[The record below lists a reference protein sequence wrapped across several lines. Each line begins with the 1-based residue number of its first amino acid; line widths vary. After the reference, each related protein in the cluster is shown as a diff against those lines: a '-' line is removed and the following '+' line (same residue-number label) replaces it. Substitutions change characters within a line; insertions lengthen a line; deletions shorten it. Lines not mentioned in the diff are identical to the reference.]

1 MNPTG
6 AGRSLGRWALPL
18 GAAAGLVGC
27 AGLLARGLDGVYR
40 GSLVHSPLSHILHF
54 RGEGLY
60 GEHWA
65 LLLGDEGRDLHV
77 MITLAVCNPADTSY
91 LSETTA
97 AYLSFACRHR
107 GSGWQLLD
115 RYPLHR
121 FHASGEHGEVRLGP
135 AEDPRCL
142 FKESTRDGSTRV
154 EVAGEL
160 ERETFLANAYPGPLK
175 DISWSFRLRFEG
187 YWYPDA
193 WIDQLRGVGRQ
204 PGASGTSIFCRA
216 AEIRGGLKINDSFFE
231 FGPERSPSARAFML
245 HRWGVVPA
253 GTGLSLAC
261 AAGSVDAPAAF
272 FACVFPAGLE
282 ARRARSADP
291 LSLLLYLHDGER
303 ASALRNN
310 PLRRGLLAAESA
322 APPSGGSDPG
332 MSRITARG
340 RAGLTR
346 WRLEVKPDE
355 AGALRLIFPGPT
367 GHCIHQFWSP
377 CSRLVLLREPRSRL
391 RPGAGAGE
399 VLELPCAVI
408 EERAAGDW
416 WDQVADLIEI
426 PIDLNTF

>member
-1 MNPTG
+1 MSPTG
-6 AGRSLGRWALPL
+6 SGRSIGRWALPL

-107 GSGWQLLD
+107 GNGWQLLD

-204 PGASGTSIFCRA
+204 PGASGASIFCRA
-216 AEIRGGLKINDSFFE
+216 AEVRGALKINDSFFVL
-231 FGPERSPSARAFML
+231 GPRDPPRPGVHAGRGESSRQARGSPGLRGERRC
-245 HRWGVVPA
+245 G
-253 GTGLSLAC
+253 
-261 AAGSVDAPAAF
+261 AF
-272 FACVFPAGLE
+272 FACASAGRSPA
-282 ARRARSADP
+282 RALGRP

-310 PLRRGLLAAESA
+310 PLRRGLLAAEPA

-399 VLELPCAVI
+399 ILELPCAVI